1 MEEKCR
7 AEMLDVRV
15 CGWGGSWWWAC
26 LQRWQFAIC
35 QTGTCTSGSLLA
47 VLNGRLVEHRAPSER
62 GAPVCDFDPC
72 PTVPWWGH
80 PLGPVPAPTAVSR
93 HLEQPE
99 KRGNNRWS
107 SEWGREGDWVG
118 GEWVSPFS
126 CFSNNT
132 YSGKPDASRTLSL
145 HSLLSLAPLRW
156 LFI

>member
-1 MEEKCR
+1 
-7 AEMLDVRV
+7 MLSGNVGCVWVARDGADDGPA
-15 CGWGGSWWWAC
+15 CSWG
-26 LQRWQFAIC
+26 FAINH
-35 QTGTCTSGSLLA
+35 TGTCASGSSLHKHVPALT
-47 VLNGRLVEHRAPSER
+47 GKTSSMEWR
-62 GAPVCDFDPC
+62 GASVWDLCH
-72 PTVPWWGH
+72 TVPWWGH

-107 SEWGREGDWVG
+107 SEWGRREERKEGDWVG

-145 HSLLSLAPLRW
+145 HSVVFGSSP